1 MEECKMGKAKF
12 SPSTIFTKAMD
23 IYLRDENITTEEMIK
38 SMQDV
43 DLRLKTVAFALRT
56 MLPYHGYRV
65 ESEIADTSI
74 IFKCAGMPCHEIED
88 KQLLGAQDVRSFCFK
103 LVIHWGAITT
113 QLDRM
118 GQVPDADIKDTE
130 KIQTALVI

>member
-1 MEECKMGKAKF
+1 MGKAKF

-38 SMQDV
+38 SKQGV
-43 DLRLKTVAFALRT
+43 NLRLSTVAFALRT
-56 MLPYHGYRV
+56 MLSYHGYRI
-65 ESEIADTSI
+65 ESEIRDTSI
-74 IFKCAGMPCHEIED
+74 IFKCAEMPCYEINDSEII
-88 KQLLGAQDVRSFCFK
+88 GIEDVRSLCFK

>member
-1 MEECKMGKAKF
+1 MGKAKF

-56 MLPYHGYRV
+56 MLAYHGYRV
-65 ESEIADTSI
+65 ESEIADSSI

-118 GQVPDADIKDTE
+118 GQVPDDDIKDNKT
-130 KIQTALVI
+130 IQTALAI